1 MKFDHIEKTQA
12 KVEHFDL
19 GEKQKYLHS
28 DLENRIGALE
38 ENALSA
44 DERTR
49 EIADSISEWL
59 SDGES
64 RIDFDESKIP
74 EAIEIIDRMSYGDDV
89 QGIHT
94 LGLEEISGGRIN
106 EEFRN
111 ANVRQQAGLAAE
123 VIGTAKDN
131 MLSLVNDTGIK
142 TFRADDRPYL
152 YDKND
157 PFVDKVTFDSEGKLL
172 ERIQVRFIGHD
183 GESCLRKLNTP
194 AMDKYLYSDEVD
206 KIEIP
211 ADFYDEI
218 RSGKLIEKRLES
230 LDRQIERVK
239 ELRKRG
245 AAETIWE
252 QMDRLKKID
261 SMLKRSSVPMQDAID
276 ARLNPSE
283 YIHSILKES
292 RIDEAMTNAFH
303 EGLDAGK
310 DTLAKSSVEHLTKVV
325 RQEEPVKKAIQNIA
339 IETGEAAFDAG
350 KNAFIDTLTADQME
364 SPSHELIL
372 SLKDIN
378 VPLELLDKNVRA
390 YDAIIDFGQGKID
403 AKELAYRLG
412 DSGARTIGK
421 TAGKAAGAIV
431 GSKIPGVGAK
441 KGAVV
446 GSAVGTAVAS
456 ATYKSAVKYGSEN
469 IETFANAV
477 KENAEKTVSLTKQYV
492 PEKVDTIRN
501 SLNRFAQENNL
512 PFAV

>member
-12 KVEHFDL
+12 KEERFDL

-38 ENALSA
+38 ESALSV

-49 EIADSISEWL
+49 EITDSISKWL

-64 RIDFDESKIP
+64 RVDFDESKIP
-74 EAIEIIDRMSYGDDV
+74 EAIEIIDSMSYGDDI

-131 MLSLVNDTGIK
+131 MLSLANDTGIK

-157 PFVDKVTFDSEGKLL
+157 PYVDKVTFDSEGKLL

-252 QMDRLKKID
+252 QMDRLKKINA
-261 SMLKRSSVPMQDAID
+261 MLKRSCVTMQDAID
-276 ARLNPSE
+276 ARLNPRE
-283 YIHSILKES
+283 YIHTIIKDS
-292 RIDEAMTNAFH
+292 RIDEAKQPA
-303 EGLDAGK
+303 LC
-310 DTLAKSSVEHLTKVV
+310 SV
-325 RQEEPVKKAIQNIA
+325 
-339 IETGEAAFDAG
+339 
-350 KNAFIDTLTADQME
+350 
-364 SPSHELIL
+364 IL
-372 SLKDIN
+372 
-378 VPLELLDKNVRA
+378 
-390 YDAIIDFGQGKID
+390 
-403 AKELAYRLG
+403 
-412 DSGARTIGK
+412 
-421 TAGKAAGAIV
+421 
-431 GSKIPGVGAK
+431 
-441 KGAVV
+441 
-446 GSAVGTAVAS
+446 
-456 ATYKSAVKYGSEN
+456 YK
-469 IETFANAV
+469 
-477 KENAEKTVSLTKQYV
+477 
-492 PEKVDTIRN
+492 
-501 SLNRFAQENNL
+501 
-512 PFAV
+512 

>member
-12 KVEHFDL
+12 KVEHFGL

-28 DLENRIGALE
+28 ELENRIGALE
-38 ENALSA
+38 ENALSV

-49 EIADSISEWL
+49 EITDSISKWL

-131 MLSLVNDTGIK
+131 MLSLANDTGIK

-252 QMDRLKKID
+252 QMDRLKKINA
-261 SMLKRSSVPMQDAID
+261 MLKRSCVTMQDAID
-276 ARLNPSE
+276 ARLNPRE
-283 YIHSILKES
+283 YIHCIIKES
-292 RIDEAMTNAFH
+292 RIDEA
-303 EGLDAGK
+303 K
-310 DTLAKSSVEHLTKVV
+310 
-325 RQEEPVKKAIQNIA
+325 
-339 IETGEAAFDAG
+339 
-350 KNAFIDTLTADQME
+350 
-364 SPSHELIL
+364 
-372 SLKDIN
+372 
-378 VPLELLDKNVRA
+378 
-390 YDAIIDFGQGKID
+390 
-403 AKELAYRLG
+403 
-412 DSGARTIGK
+412 
-421 TAGKAAGAIV
+421 
-431 GSKIPGVGAK
+431 
-441 KGAVV
+441 
-446 GSAVGTAVAS
+446 
-456 ATYKSAVKYGSEN
+456 
-469 IETFANAV
+469 
-477 KENAEKTVSLTKQYV
+477 
-492 PEKVDTIRN
+492 
-501 SLNRFAQENNL
+501 
-512 PFAV
+512 

>member
-12 KVEHFDL
+12 KVEHFGL

-38 ENALSA
+38 ESALSV

-49 EIADSISEWL
+49 ESTDSISKWL

-74 EAIEIIDRMSYGDDV
+74 EAIEIIERMSYGDDV

-131 MLSLVNDTGIK
+131 MLSLANDTGIK
-142 TFRADDRPYL
+142 TFRSDDRPYL

-218 RSGKLIEKRLES
+218 RTGKLIEKRLES

-245 AAETIWE
+245 AAETI
-252 QMDRLKKID
+252 
-261 SMLKRSSVPMQDAID
+261 
-276 ARLNPSE
+276 
-283 YIHSILKES
+283 
-292 RIDEAMTNAFH
+292 
-303 EGLDAGK
+303 
-310 DTLAKSSVEHLTKVV
+310 
-325 RQEEPVKKAIQNIA
+325 
-339 IETGEAAFDAG
+339 
-350 KNAFIDTLTADQME
+350 
-364 SPSHELIL
+364 
-372 SLKDIN
+372 
-378 VPLELLDKNVRA
+378 
-390 YDAIIDFGQGKID
+390 
-403 AKELAYRLG
+403 
-412 DSGARTIGK
+412 
-421 TAGKAAGAIV
+421 
-431 GSKIPGVGAK
+431 
-441 KGAVV
+441 
-446 GSAVGTAVAS
+446 
-456 ATYKSAVKYGSEN
+456 
-469 IETFANAV
+469 
-477 KENAEKTVSLTKQYV
+477 
-492 PEKVDTIRN
+492 
-501 SLNRFAQENNL
+501 
-512 PFAV
+512 